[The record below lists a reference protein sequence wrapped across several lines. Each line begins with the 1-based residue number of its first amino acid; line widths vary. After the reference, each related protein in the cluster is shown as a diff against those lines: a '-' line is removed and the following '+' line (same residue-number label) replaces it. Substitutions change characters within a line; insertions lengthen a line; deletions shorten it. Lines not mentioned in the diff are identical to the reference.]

1 MNLLDK
7 YLLLE
12 ANTVSDEEYKRLT
25 GSSLED
31 FRKRMKQ
38 HIAKVKNECEN
49 QNAREKK
56 SRPDD

>member
-12 ANTVSDEEYKRLT
+12 ANTVSDTEYKKLT
-25 GSSLED
+25 GSSLEE
-31 FRKRMKQ
+31 FSVRMKQ
-38 HIAKVKNECEN
+38 HLAETKKRVEAEK
-49 QNAREKK
+49 EKK

>member
-12 ANTVSDEEYKRLT
+12 ANTVSDAEYERLT
-25 GSSLED
+25 GSSLEE
-31 FRKRMKQ
+31 FRVRMKQ
-38 HIAKVKNECEN
+38 HLAETKKRVEAEK
-49 QNAREKK
+49 EKK

>member
-12 ANTVSDEEYKRLT
+12 ANMVSNAEYERLT
-25 GSSLED
+25 GRSLEE
-31 FRKRMKQ
+31 FRVRMKQ
-38 HIAKVKNECEN
+38 HLAETKKRVEAEK
-49 QNAREKK
+49 EKK

>member
-12 ANTVSDEEYKRLT
+12 ANTVSDAEYERLT
-25 GSSLED
+25 GSSLEA
-31 FRKRMKQ
+31 FRERMKQ
-38 HIAKVKNECEN
+38 HLAETKKRVDAEK
-49 QNAREKK
+49 EKK

>member
-31 FRKRMKQ
+31 FRTRMKQ
-38 HIAKVKNECEN
+38 HIAETKCKVEAEIM
-49 QNAREKK
+49 KK

>member
-12 ANTVSDEEYKRLT
+12 ANTVSDTEYKKLT
-25 GSSLED
+25 GSSLEE
-31 FRKRMKQ
+31 FRVRMKQ
-38 HIAKVKNECEN
+38 HLAETKKRVEAEK
-49 QNAREKK
+49 EKK

>member
-12 ANTVSDEEYKRLT
+12 ANTVSEKEYERMT
-25 GSSLED
+25 GSSLEE
-31 FRKRMKQ
+31 FRTRMKQ
-38 HIAKVKNECEN
+38 HLAETKKRVEAEK
-49 QNAREKK
+49 EKK